1 LRRVVSVYLTNYD
14 DSNKTELLRRS
25 LNVLRGVDNVRL
37 RKIFSAR
44 EEIFGDN
51 RFANMTRLFA
61 RTMSVNGAFGELGL
75 GDYFKTAKFIQAALT
90 NFFRAD
96 VPLEVQFKIPDELD
110 AEYV

>member
-1 LRRVVSVYLTNYD
+1 MVSVYLTNYD
-14 DSNKTELLRRS
+14 DSNKTELLRRR
-25 LNVLRGVDNVRL
+25 LNFLRGVDNVRL

-44 EEIFGDN
+44 EELFGDD

-75 GDYFKTAKFIQAALT
+75 GDFFKTAKFIQAALT